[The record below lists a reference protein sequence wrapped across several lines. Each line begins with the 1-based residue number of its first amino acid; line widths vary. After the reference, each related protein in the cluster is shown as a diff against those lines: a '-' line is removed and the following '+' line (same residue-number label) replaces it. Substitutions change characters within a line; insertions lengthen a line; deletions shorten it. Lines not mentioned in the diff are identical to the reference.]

1 VNRPGTYV
9 ALLRGVNVG
18 GARRVAMAD
27 LRELVESL
35 GHQRVRTY
43 IQSGNV
49 IFSSDGDS
57 AALDET
63 ALALGIRGRIADRLG
78 LDVDVM
84 VRSQHDLEAILGG
97 VPFKDV
103 DPKRVIIAFLS
114 EAPTEAAVEAL
125 ESIEAAPESVRVVDR
140 VAYLNLPNGVG
151 RSILVP
157 QLERRLK
164 VRATARNLATARTLL
179 AMCAADAGV

>member
-1 VNRPGTYV
+1 MNRPGTYV

-49 IFSSDGDS
+49 IFSTDGDGV
-57 AALDET
+57 ALDET
-63 ALALGIRGRIADRLG
+63 ALALGIRRRIGDRLG

-84 VRSQHDLEAILGG
+84 VRSRRDLEAILGG
-97 VPFKDV
+97 VPFTDA

-114 EAPTEAAVEAL
+114 VLSPSQMKCVGTTT
-125 ESIEAAPESVRVVDR
+125 
-140 VAYLNLPNGVG
+140 G
-151 RSILVP
+151 RSRVGAPGTMKSPKSWVLRKSRHSASVSGSSC
-157 QLERRLK
+157 L
-164 VRATARNLATARTLL
+164 
-179 AMCAADAGV
+179 